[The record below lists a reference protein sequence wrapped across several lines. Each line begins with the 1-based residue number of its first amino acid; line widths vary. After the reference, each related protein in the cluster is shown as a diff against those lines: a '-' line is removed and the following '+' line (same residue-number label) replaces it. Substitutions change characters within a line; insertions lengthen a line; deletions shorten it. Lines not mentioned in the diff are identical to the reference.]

1 MIITPSPEFD
11 LFTFVI
17 LALATLRLSRLFT
30 TDQITEPLRNLI
42 WKRFPP
48 STQLGYLFT
57 CNWCMSIWFASL
69 VTICYTIVP
78 SATLPPCLVLAL
90 SAVAGLISNKLDN

>member
-1 MIITPSPEFD
+1 MPMPIPTPYEAI
-11 LFTFVI
+11 I
-17 LALATLRLSRLFT
+17 LALAVYRLSRLFT
-30 TDQITEPLRNLI
+30 TDQIMEPLRNLI

-48 STQLGYLFT
+48 STQFGYLFT

-69 VTICYTIVP
+69 TTICYTIVP
-78 SATLPPCLVLAL
+78 TATLVPCLILAL